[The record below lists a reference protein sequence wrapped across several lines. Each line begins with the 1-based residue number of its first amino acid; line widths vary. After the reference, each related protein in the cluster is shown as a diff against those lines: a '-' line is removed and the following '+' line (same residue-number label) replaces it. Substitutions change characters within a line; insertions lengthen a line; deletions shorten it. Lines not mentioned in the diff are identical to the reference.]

1 MKLYGSTSSPFV
13 RRLRLFLAGHSYDF
27 VTLNIFEAKDR
38 DLLTRL
44 NPTHKIPMLQDDQQ
58 VVFDSGVIYRYLS
71 AKLKIKPLDWTQ
83 ENTLTTINAANDS
96 LVELLLCKR
105 SGFNVEEDKLFF
117 KLQRD
122 RVAATLQVLNDK
134 VRAGE
139 FQQWNYLSIS
149 LYCLVDWVL
158 FRELVDMSKYPSLT
172 AFRNT
177 HENESD
183 VALTDPRHG

>member
-13 RRLRLFLAGHSYDF
+13 RRLRLFLANQPYEF
-27 VTLNIFEAKDR
+27 ITLNIFEATDR
-38 DLLTRL
+38 ELLTRL
-44 NPTHKIPMLQDDQQ
+44 NPTHKIPMLQDEQQ
-58 VVFDSGVIYRYLS
+58 VVFDSGVIYRYL
-71 AKLKIKPLDWTQ
+71 ADKLAIKALTWGQ

-122 RVAATLQVLNDK
+122 RVAATLQVLNSK

-139 FQQWNYLSIS
+139 FIAWNYLSIS
-149 LYCLVDWVL
+149 LFCLVDWIL
-158 FRELVDMSKYPSLT
+158 FRELVDLTKYPELLN
-172 AFRNT
+172 FRTQNLQQAAV
-177 HENESD
+177 D
-183 VALTDPRHG
+183 VTDPRLG